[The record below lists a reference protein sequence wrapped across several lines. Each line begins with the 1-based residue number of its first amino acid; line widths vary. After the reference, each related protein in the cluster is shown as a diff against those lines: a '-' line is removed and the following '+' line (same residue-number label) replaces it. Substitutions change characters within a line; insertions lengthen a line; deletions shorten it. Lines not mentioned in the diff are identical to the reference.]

1 MTTLEKTRTDG
12 DLPSSLSDIT
22 ALEESLTAG
31 GGKFIFMQRLH
42 DFDVLQHK
50 TFPFIEGVEEQM
62 QKFHEE
68 RTSAVLERRAVDN
81 DEKMEIIFLY
91 SNRRCTYSCNSSQ

>member
-1 MTTLEKTRTDG
+1 M
-12 DLPSSLSDIT
+12 
-22 ALEESLTAG
+22 EESFTAS

-68 RTSAVLERRAVDN
+68 RTSAVLERRAADN

>member
-22 ALEESLTAG
+22 ALEESLTAA

-50 TFPFIEGVEEQM
+50 AFPFIEGVEEQM

-68 RTSAVLERRAVDN
+68 RTSAVLERRAAEN